1 MKIRL
6 SLEEEVTALTKFSK
20 DAFDTDIYVGGKD
33 IGGPPDYDNVSWHR
47 QMLKE
52 KHLYSV
58 LVQNQLIG
66 GAVLFLDMKSPETM
80 YVGRIFI
87 DPELHRKGY
96 GKEMMCLLENM
107 FPDILNWI
115 LETPIWN
122 IRTNSFYQ
130 KLGFKETYRD
140 ADSVYYNKRKQDDNV

>member
-6 SLEEEVTALTKFSK
+6 SLEEEATTLTKLSK
-20 DAFDTDIYVGGKD
+20 AAFDTDIYVGGKEID
-33 IGGPPDYDNVSWHR
+33 GPPYYDSVSWHR
-47 QMLKE
+47 QMLRE

-58 LVQNQLIG
+58 LVENQIIG
-66 GAVLFLDMKSPETM
+66 GAILFRDMKNPETM

-87 DPELHRKGY
+87 DPKLHRKGY
-96 GKEMMCLLENM
+96 GIEMMCLLENM

-115 LETPIWN
+115 LETPVWN

-130 KLGFKETYRD
+130 KLGFKETNRD
-140 ADSVYYNKRKQDDNV
+140 ADSVYYNKRKQEDIV